1 MIVRKKTKKIF
12 VGGVAIGGDS
22 PITIQSMTNT
32 DTKDIEATVK
42 QVIDMENH
50 GLDIIRMAVN
60 DEEDAKAINEIKKKI
75 HVPVI
80 ADIQFDYKLALMA
93 AREGYDCIRINPGN
107 LNSEAELREIVEIC
121 KDKNLPIRVG
131 ANSGSISKKI
141 LDKYKGLNENSL
153 VYGALEQVEMI
164 NKLDFY
170 NIKVSIKSSD
180 VNTCI
185 DANRL
190 FSSLC
195 DYPLH
200 LGLTEAGSPSVG
212 IVKSSIAIGTLLKDG
227 IGDTIRVSLT
237 SDPLEEVIAAKKIL
251 SALGIR
257 RDSVN
262 LVSCPTCARTKIN
275 IIPIVE
281 ELEPLLN
288 NIKKDITVA
297 VMGCPVNGPG
307 EAKNADIGISM
318 SKEFAYLFKK
328 GKVIKKLD
336 RSEVV
341 EELLK
346 EIERMW
352 SNDEI
357 I

>member
-1 MIVRKKTKKIF
+1 MIERKKTRKIF
-12 VGGVAIGGDS
+12 VGNVAIGGDA

-32 DTKDIEATVK
+32 DTKDVKATVE
-42 QVIDMENH
+42 QVLKMEDK

-60 DEEDAKAINEIKKKI
+60 DEDDAKAIKLIKEKI

-107 LNSEAELREIVEIC
+107 LNSISELREIVSIC

-131 ANSGSISKKI
+131 ANSGSISKEM
-141 LDKYKGLNENSL
+141 LEKYAGVNEKSL
-153 VYGALEQVEMI
+153 VYGALEQVEML

-237 SDPLEEVIAAKKIL
+237 SDPVEEVIAAKKIL

-257 RDSVN
+257 KNSVN
-262 LVSCPTCARTKIN
+262 LVSCPTCARTKID

-281 ELEPLLN
+281 ELEPLLA
-288 NIKKDITVA
+288 NINKNISVA

-307 EAKNADIGISM
+307 EAKHADIGVSM
-318 SKEFAYLFKK
+318 GSDFAYLFKK

-341 EELLK
+341 KELLK
-346 EIERMW
+346 EIERTG
-352 SNDEI
+352 SSDEI

>member
-1 MIVRKKTKKIF
+1 
-12 VGGVAIGGDS
+12 
-22 PITIQSMTNT
+22 MTNT

-42 QVIDMENH
+42 QVIEMENH

-107 LNSEAELREIVEIC
+107 LNSEYELREIVEIC

-141 LDKYKGLNENSL
+141 LDK
-153 VYGALEQVEMI
+153 
-164 NKLDFY
+164 
-170 NIKVSIKSSD
+170 
-180 VNTCI
+180 
-185 DANRL
+185 

-237 SDPLEEVIAAKKIL
+237 SDPVEEVIAAKKIL

-257 RDSVN
+257 RDSIN

-281 ELEPLLN
+281 ELEPLLA

-318 SKEFAYLFKK
+318 GKEFAYLFKK

-352 SNDEI
+352 SNDKI

>member
-141 LDKYKGLNENSL
+141 LDKYKGLNENS
-153 VYGALEQVEMI
+153 
-164 NKLDFY
+164 
-170 NIKVSIKSSD
+170 
-180 VNTCI
+180 VN
-185 DANRL
+185 
-190 FSSLC
+190 
-195 DYPLH
+195 
-200 LGLTEAGSPSVG
+200 
-212 IVKSSIAIGTLLKDG
+212 
-227 IGDTIRVSLT
+227 
-237 SDPLEEVIAAKKIL
+237 
-251 SALGIR
+251 
-257 RDSVN
+257 
-262 LVSCPTCARTKIN
+262 
-275 IIPIVE
+275 
-281 ELEPLLN
+281 
-288 NIKKDITVA
+288 
-297 VMGCPVNGPG
+297 
-307 EAKNADIGISM
+307 
-318 SKEFAYLFKK
+318 
-328 GKVIKKLD
+328 
-336 RSEVV
+336 
-341 EELLK
+341 
-346 EIERMW
+346 
-352 SNDEI
+352 
-357 I
+357 

>member
-1 MIVRKKTKKIF
+1 MIERKKTKKIF
-12 VGGVAIGGDS
+12 VGSVAIGGDA

-32 DTKDIEATVK
+32 NTKDVEATVN
-42 QVIDMENH
+42 QTLNMENE

-60 DEEDAKAINEIKKKI
+60 DEEDAKAIKAIKKCI
-75 HVPVI
+75 HVPAI

-107 LNSEAELREIVEIC
+107 LNSKDEVREIVSIC
-121 KDKNLPIRVG
+121 KEKNLPIRVG

-141 LDKYKGLNENSL
+141 LAKYKGVNKESL
-153 VYGALEQVEMI
+153 VYGALEQVEML

-200 LGLTEAGSPSVG
+200 LGLTEAGSPSIG
-212 IVKSSIAIGTLLKDG
+212 IIKSSIAIGTLLKDG

-237 SDPLEEVIAAKKIL
+237 SDPVEEVIAARKIL
-251 SALGIR
+251 NALEIR
-257 RDSVN
+257 RDSIN
-262 LVSCPTCARTKIN
+262 LVSCPTCARTKID
-275 IIPIVE
+275 IIPIVK
-281 ELEPLLN
+281 ELEPLLSKIDKN
-288 NIKKDITVA
+288 LTVA

-318 SKEFAYLFKK
+318 SSEYAYLFKK

-336 RSEVV
+336 KSEVIS
-341 EELLK
+341 ELLK
-346 EIERMW
+346 EIKRM
-352 SNDEI
+352 
-357 I
+357 

>member
-1 MIVRKKTKKIF
+1 MIIRKKTKKIF

-153 VYGALEQVEMI
+153 VYGALEQVEML

-195 DYPLH
+195 DYPQ
-200 LGLTEAGSPSVG
+200 
-212 IVKSSIAIGTLLKDG
+212 
-227 IGDTIRVSLT
+227 
-237 SDPLEEVIAAKKIL
+237 
-251 SALGIR
+251 
-257 RDSVN
+257 
-262 LVSCPTCARTKIN
+262 
-275 IIPIVE
+275 
-281 ELEPLLN
+281 
-288 NIKKDITVA
+288 
-297 VMGCPVNGPG
+297 
-307 EAKNADIGISM
+307 
-318 SKEFAYLFKK
+318 
-328 GKVIKKLD
+328 
-336 RSEVV
+336 
-341 EELLK
+341 
-346 EIERMW
+346 
-352 SNDEI
+352 
-357 I
+357 

>member
-1 MIVRKKTKKIF
+1 MIERKKTRKIY
-12 VGGVAIGGDS
+12 VGDVAIGGES

-32 DTKDIEATVK
+32 NTKDVGSTVNQILK
-42 QVIDMENH
+42 MESE
-50 GLDIIRMAVN
+50 GLDIVRMAVN
-60 DEEDAKAINEIKKKI
+60 DEDDAIAIHDIKKTI

-93 AREGYDCIRINPGN
+93 AKEGYDCIRINPGN
-107 LNSEAELREIVEIC
+107 LNSIDELKEIVNIC

-131 ANSGSISKKI
+131 ANSGSISKQV
-141 LDKYKGLNENSL
+141 LEKYSGVNEKSL
-153 VYGALEQVEMI
+153 VYGALEQIEML

-170 NIKVSIKSSD
+170 NIKVSIKASD
-180 VNTCI
+180 VNMCI
-185 DANRL
+185 DANRM
-190 FSSLC
+190 FSSIC

-237 SDPLEEVIAAKKIL
+237 SDPVEEVIAARKIL
-251 SALGIR
+251 NALEIR
-257 RDSVN
+257 RDAIN
-262 LVSCPTCARTKIN
+262 LVSCPTCARTKID

-281 ELEPLLN
+281 ELEPLLSKIN
-288 NIKKDITVA
+288 KSLTVA

-318 SKEFAYLFKK
+318 SNDCAFLFKK

-336 RSEVV
+336 KDEVIK
-341 EELLK
+341 ELLK

-352 SNDEI
+352 GTDEI

>member
-1 MIVRKKTKKIF
+1 MIERKKTKKIF
-12 VGGVAIGGDS
+12 VGSVAIGGDA

-32 DTKDIEATVK
+32 NTKDVEATVN
-42 QVIDMENH
+42 QTLNMENE

-60 DEEDAKAINEIKKKI
+60 DEEDAKAIKAIKKCI
-75 HVPVI
+75 HVPAI

-107 LNSEAELREIVEIC
+107 LNSKDEVREIVSIC
-121 KDKNLPIRVG
+121 KEKNLPIRVG

-141 LDKYKGLNENSL
+141 LNKYKGVNKESL
-153 VYGALEQVEMI
+153 VYGALEQVEML

-200 LGLTEAGSPSVG
+200 LGLTEAGSPSIG
-212 IVKSSIAIGTLLKDG
+212 IIKSSIAIGTLLKDG

-237 SDPLEEVIAAKKIL
+237 SDPVEEVIAARKIL
-251 SALGIR
+251 NSLEIR
-257 RDSVN
+257 RDSIN
-262 LVSCPTCARTKIN
+262 LVSCPTCARTKID
-275 IIPIVE
+275 IIPIVK
-281 ELEPLLN
+281 ELEPLLSKIDKN
-288 NIKKDITVA
+288 LTVA

-318 SKEFAYLFKK
+318 SSEYAYLFKK
-328 GKVIKKLD
+328 GEVIKKLD
-336 RSEVV
+336 KSEVID
-341 EELLK
+341 ELLK
-346 EIERMW
+346 EIKRM
-352 SNDEI
+352 
-357 I
+357 